1 MQKLIEEFNKL
12 GITDMPKLTKLYGH
26 KGDFVNIECKLPNGE
41 ISKILDDNKM
51 YYIAEL
57 PKMDSERCY
66 GLVTDKKQLVVFEYS
81 NGGTNAE
88 LVIWKR
94 I

>member
-12 GITDMPKLTKLYGH
+12 GISDMPPLTKLYGH
-26 KGDFVNIECKLPNGE
+26 KGDFVNQECKLPNGKVE
-41 ISKILDDNKM
+41 KILDDSKM

-57 PKMDSERCY
+57 PKIGSERCY

-81 NGGTNAE
+81 AGGTDTE

>member
-1 MQKLIEEFNKL
+1 MQRLIEQFNSL
-12 GITDMPKLTKLYGH
+12 GIEGMPELTKLYGH

-41 ISKILDDNKM
+41 VAKILDDNKM
-51 YYIAEL
+51 YYVAEL
-57 PKMDSERCY
+57 PKTDSERCY
-66 GLVTDKKQLVVFEYS
+66 GLVTDKKQIAVFEYS
-81 NGGTNAE
+81 KGGTDAE

>member
-1 MQKLIEEFNKL
+1 MQKLIDAFNSL
-12 GITDMPKLTKLYGH
+12 GIEDMPTLTKLYGH
-26 KGDFVNIECKLPNGE
+26 KGDFVNVECKLPNGE
-41 ISKILDDNKM
+41 VRKILDDSKM

-57 PKMDSERCY
+57 SKINSDRCY

-81 NGGTNAE
+81 EGGKDAE